1 MPETTPAQSGIPGPP
16 DIIGGLTDLVGGVTG
31 TAVSGVV
38 NGFSEFLWGAGLQI
52 LRTGIGLADNAGTV
66 NLDLTSGPLAAVWP
80 VTLGIGLSLAG
91 ILFYAQL
98 VTVSVRGGRGLLR
111 AVQGCAQ
118 FGVALAASAGVF
130 ALLVLVADSLTEFIL
145 GKGLGSANFA
155 SAFVKTGFSDTTANA
170 VKGPALAL
178 LSVFGVIPIGLGFAF
193 ENVMR
198 AATIYLL
205 VAVIPITAA
214 GLLSSSTRSWFW
226 KTANWAMAA
235 IAVKPVMALA
245 LWIGVAVAGSGSGL
259 AQLITGLALMFVSL
273 WAPLALFKLF
283 AFTSTTATDAFK
295 NGWSQADVTDSP
307 GGGSQGHGSSG
318 GNGTSVDTAST
329 TMESSNEA
337 RYSSATDTDTSYTDT
352 SYTDS
357 SYTTASSTSRTSGFG
372 DDTHSGPDDGADDG
386 RGGPN
391 LTKDDVGEATG
402 NAGNA
407 VSGPTAVGHH
417 GEPGQDSDQS
427 SGSGGSSGPSGRPP
441 SPSTGGPGGAGAGAG
456 TGGVS
461 AEEAAAVA
469 V

>member
-1 MPETTPAQSGIPGPP
+1 MPETTPAQSGIPNPP
-16 DIIGGLTDLVGGVTG
+16 DVIGGLTDLVGGVAG

-52 LRTGIGLADNAGTV
+52 LRTGIGLADTASAV
-66 NLDLTSGPLAAVWP
+66 NLDLAAGPLSSVWP

-98 VTVSVRGGRGLLR
+98 VTVSARGGRGLLR
-111 AVQGCAQ
+111 ALQGCAQ

-130 ALLVLVADSLTEFIL
+130 ALLVLVADSLAEFIL
-145 GKGLGSANFA
+145 DKGLASGNFA
-155 SAFVKTGFSDTTANA
+155 AAFAKTGFSDTTANA

-214 GLLSSSTRSWFW
+214 GLLSGSTRSWFW

-235 IAVKPVMALA
+235 IAVEPVMALA
-245 LWIGVAVAGSGSGL
+245 LWVGVAVAGSGSGL

-295 NGWSQADVTDSP
+295 NGWSQADVTDSQ
-307 GGGSQGHGSSG
+307 GNGSQGSGSPTTD
-318 GNGTSVDTAST
+318 TSTDKATA

-337 RYSSATDTDTSYTDT
+337 RYSAVSVD
-352 SYTDS
+352 DS
-357 SYTTASSTSRTSGFG
+357 SYTATSTASSTGGLGG
-372 DDTHSGPDDGADDG
+372 DTDDGPDDG

-391 LTKDDVGEATG
+391 LTKHDVGHAAT

-407 VSGPTAVGHH
+407 ITDPNSLWPGPGGAPPSGVGDGPAPTAGGGSTRPPQGSGP
-417 GEPGQDSDQS
+417 
-427 SGSGGSSGPSGRPP
+427 GG
-441 SPSTGGPGGAGAGAG
+441 GGGGGAGAGAG
-456 TGGVS
+456 GLTV
-461 AEEAAAVA
+461 EEAAALA

>member
-16 DIIGGLTDLVGGVTG
+16 DIIGGLTDLVGGVAG

-66 NLDLTSGPLAAVWP
+66 NLDLAAGPLASVWP

-98 VTVSVRGGRGLLR
+98 VTVSARGGRGLLR

-130 ALLVLVADSLTEFIL
+130 ALLVLVADSLAEFIL
-145 GKGLGSANFA
+145 DKGLGSANFTV
-155 SAFVKTGFSDTTANA
+155 AFAKTGFSDTTANA

-214 GLLSSSTRSWFW
+214 GLLSGNTRSWFW

-273 WAPLALFKLF
+273 WAPLALFRLF
-283 AFTSTTATDAFK
+283 AFTSTAATDAFK
-295 NGWSQADVTDSP
+295 NGWSQADVTDF
-307 GGGSQGHGSSG
+307 QGNGSSG
-318 GNGTSVDTAST
+318 GNGTSVDKAST

-337 RYSSATDTDTSYTDT
+337 RYSSASDD
-352 SYTDS
+352 DS
-357 SYTTASSTSRTSGFG
+357 SYMTASSTSSTGGFG
-372 DDTHSGPDDGADDG
+372 DDTGDDSDDG

-391 LTKDDVGEATG
+391 LTKDDVGQAAS
-402 NAGNA
+402 NAGN
-407 VSGPTAVGHH
+407 GTTDPTA
-417 GEPGQDSDQS
+417 SW
-427 SGSGGSSGPSGRPP
+427 P
-441 SPSTGGPGGAGAGAG
+441 SPGGGDDTSTGGGDGPGSASAPSAGAPRPPQGSGPGGGGSGGAGAGAG
-456 TGGVS
+456 AGGLTV
-461 AEEAAAVA
+461 EDAAALA

>member
-1 MPETTPAQSGIPGPP
+1 MPETTPAQFGIPGPP
-16 DIIGGLTDLVGGVTG
+16 DIIGGLTDLVGGVAG
-31 TAVSGVV
+31 KAVSGVV

-66 NLDLTSGPLAAVWP
+66 NLDLASGPLSSVWP

-91 ILFYAQL
+91 VLFYAQL
-98 VTVSVRGGRGLLR
+98 VTVSARGGRGLLR
-111 AVQGCAQ
+111 ALQGCAQ

-130 ALLVLVADSLTEFIL
+130 ALLVLVADSLAEFIL
-145 GKGLGSANFA
+145 GKGLASANFA
-155 SAFVKTGFSDTTANA
+155 AAFAKTGFSDTTANA

-214 GLLSSSTRSWFW
+214 GLLSGSTRSWFW
-226 KTANWAMAA
+226 KTANWALAA

-245 LWIGVAVAGSGSGL
+245 LWIGVAISGSGSGL

-283 AFTSTTATDAFK
+283 AFTSTAATDAFK
-295 NGWSQADVTDSP
+295 NGWSQADVID
-307 GGGSQGHGSSG
+307 SQGNGSSG
-318 GNGTSVDTAST
+318 GNGTSVDKAST

-337 RYSSATDTDTSYTDT
+337 RYGSASDD
-352 SYTDS
+352 DS
-357 SYTTASSTSRTSGFG
+357 SYMTASSTSSTGGFG
-372 DDTHSGPDDGADDG
+372 DDTGDDTDNGPDDGG
-386 RGGPN
+386 GGPN
-391 LTKDDVGEATG
+391 LTTGDVGQAAS
-402 NAGNA
+402 NAGN
-407 VSGPTAVGHH
+407 GTMDPTASWPS
-417 GEPGQDSDQS
+417 PGGGDDTSTGGGDGPGSASAPSAGAPRQPQGPGGG
-427 SGSGGSSGPSGRPP
+427 SGSGGAGAW
-441 SPSTGGPGGAGAGAG
+441 AGAGG
-456 TGGVS
+456 LTV
-461 AEEAAAVA
+461 EEAAALA

>member
-1 MPETTPAQSGIPGPP
+1 MPETTPAQSAIPGPP
-16 DIIGGLTDLVGGVTG
+16 DIISGLTDLVGGVTG

-52 LRTGIGLADNAGTV
+52 LNTGIGLADNAGTV
-66 NLDLTSGPLAAVWP
+66 NLDLNSGPLAAVWP

-98 VTVSVRGGRGLLR
+98 VTVTARGGRGLLR
-111 AVQGCAQ
+111 ALQGCAQ

-145 GKGLGSANFA
+145 GKGLASANFA

-273 WAPLALFKLF
+273 WPPLALFKLF
-283 AFTSTTATDAFK
+283 AFTSTAATDAFK
-295 NGWSQADVTDSP
+295 NGWSQADGAD
-307 GGGSQGHGSSG
+307 SQGNGSSG

-337 RYSSATDTDTSYTDT
+337 RYSSATDTDTSYTD
-352 SYTDS
+352 S
-357 SYTTASSTSRTSGFG
+357 SYTTASSTSSTSGFG
-372 DDTHSGPDDGADDG
+372 DDTHSGPDDG

>member
-1 MPETTPAQSGIPGPP
+1 MPETTPAQSVIPGPP
-16 DIIGGLTDLVGGVTG
+16 DIIGGLTDLVGGVAG

-66 NLDLTSGPLAAVWP
+66 NLDLASGPLAAVWP

-98 VTVSVRGGRGLLR
+98 VTVSARGGRGLLR

-145 GKGLGSANFA
+145 GKGLGSANFTA
-155 SAFVKTGFSDTTANA
+155 AFVKTGFSDTTANA

-205 VAVIPITAA
+205 VAVIPITTA

-245 LWIGVAVAGSGSGL
+245 LWIGVAIAGSGSGL
-259 AQLITGLALMFVSL
+259 AHLITGLALMFVSL

-283 AFTSTTATDAFK
+283 AFTSTAATDAFK
-295 NGWSQADVTDSP
+295 NGWSQADVTGSP
-307 GGGSQGHGSSG
+307 GNGSQGNGSSG

-337 RYSSATDTDTSYTDT
+337 RYSSATD
-352 SYTDS
+352 S
-357 SYTTASSTSRTSGFG
+357 SYTTTSSTSSTGGFG
-372 DDTHSGPDDGADDG
+372 DDTGDDTDNGPDDG

-391 LTKDDVGEATG
+391 LTTGDVGQAA
-402 NAGNA
+402 NDAGNGTPDPTA
-407 VSGPTAVGHH
+407 SWPSPGGGDDTCTGGGDGPGSASAPSAGAPRPPQGSGP
-417 GEPGQDSDQS
+417 
-427 SGSGGSSGPSGRPP
+427 GG
-441 SPSTGGPGGAGAGAG
+441 GGGGGAGAGAG
-456 TGGVS
+456 AGGLTV
-461 AEEAAAVA
+461 EDAAALA

>member
-16 DIIGGLTDLVGGVTG
+16 DIIGGLTDLVGGVAG

-38 NGFSEFLWGAGLQI
+38 NGFSEFLWAAGLQI

-66 NLDLTSGPLAAVWP
+66 NLDLASGPLASVWP

-98 VTVSVRGGRGLLR
+98 VTVSARGGRGLLR

-145 GKGLGSANFA
+145 DKGLGSANFTV
-155 SAFVKTGFSDTTANA
+155 AFVKTGFSDTTANA

-214 GLLSSSTRSWFW
+214 GLLLGSTRSWFW

-295 NGWSQADVTDSP
+295 NGWSQADVTDS
-307 GGGSQGHGSSG
+307 QGNGSSG

-337 RYSSATDTDTSYTDT
+337 RYSSTTDTDT

-357 SYTTASSTSRTSGFG
+357 SYTTASSTSSTGGFG

-391 LTKDDVGEATG
+391 LTKDDVGVATG

-417 GEPGQDSDQS
+417 GEPGQDSDQP

-441 SPSTGGPGGAGAGAG
+441 SPSTGGPGGAGAG

>member
-66 NLDLTSGPLAAVWP
+66 NLDLASGPLAAVWP
-80 VTLGIGLSLAG
+80 VTLGIGVSLAG

-98 VTVSVRGGRGLLR
+98 VTVSARGGRGLLR

-145 GKGLGSANFA
+145 GKGLASANFA

-214 GLLSSSTRSWFW
+214 GLLLGSTWSWFW

-245 LWIGVAVAGSGSGL
+245 LWIGVAIAGSGSGL

-283 AFTSTTATDAFK
+283 AFTSTAATDAFK
-295 NGWSQADVTDSP
+295 NGWAQADVTDS
-307 GGGSQGHGSSG
+307 QGNGSSG

-337 RYSSATDTDTSYTDT
+337 RYSSATDTDTSYTD
-352 SYTDS
+352 S
-357 SYTTASSTSRTSGFG
+357 SYTTASSTSSTSGFG

-402 NAGNA
+402 NAGIA

-427 SGSGGSSGPSGRPP
+427 SGSGGSSGPSGRPS
-441 SPSTGGPGGAGAGAG
+441 SPSTGGPGGAGAG

>member
-1 MPETTPAQSGIPGPP
+1 MPETTPAQFGIPGPP
-16 DIIGGLTDLVGGVTG
+16 DIIGGLTDLVGGVAG
-31 TAVSGVV
+31 KAVSGVV

-66 NLDLTSGPLAAVWP
+66 NLDLASGPLSSVWP

-91 ILFYAQL
+91 VLFYAQL
-98 VTVSVRGGRGLLR
+98 VTVSARGGRGLLR
-111 AVQGCAQ
+111 ALQGCAQ

-130 ALLVLVADSLTEFIL
+130 ALLVLVADSLAEFIL
-145 GKGLGSANFA
+145 GKGLASANFA
-155 SAFVKTGFSDTTANA
+155 AAFAKTGFSDTTANA

-214 GLLSSSTRSWFW
+214 GLLSGSTRSWFW
-226 KTANWAMAA
+226 KTANWALAA

-245 LWIGVAVAGSGSGL
+245 LWIGVAISGSGSGL

-283 AFTSTTATDAFK
+283 AFTSTAATDAFK
-295 NGWSQADVTDSP
+295 NGWSQADVID
-307 GGGSQGHGSSG
+307 SQGNGSSG
-318 GNGTSVDTAST
+318 GNGTSVDKAST

-337 RYSSATDTDTSYTDT
+337 RYGSASDD
-352 SYTDS
+352 DS
-357 SYTTASSTSRTSGFG
+357 SYMTASSTSSTGGFG
-372 DDTHSGPDDGADDG
+372 DDTGDDTDNGPDDGG
-386 RGGPN
+386 GGPN
-391 LTKDDVGEATG
+391 LTTGDVGQAAS
-402 NAGNA
+402 NAGN
-407 VSGPTAVGHH
+407 GTMDPTASWPS
-417 GEPGQDSDQS
+417 PGGGDDTSTGGGDGPGSASAPSAGAPRQPQGPGGG
-427 SGSGGSSGPSGRPP
+427 SGSGGAGAW
-441 SPSTGGPGGAGAGAG
+441 AGAGG
-456 TGGVS
+456 LTVD
-461 AEEAAAVA
+461 EAAALA